1 MFSLNGCLT
10 RLARPVQINQMAF
23 TFIHTADWQLGKS
36 FGQFTAEIGGALR
49 LARQTVI
56 TKIAE
61 AADQVGA
68 KHVLV
73 AGDVWDSATP
83 SNSTLRQPLTI
94 MGEAAHLNWW
104 LLPGNHDPDGPDG
117 LWDRI
122 DAARPANVHT
132 LRTAEPIEIEAGVF
146 LLPAPWARI
155 QHGQDLTEWMSS
167 SETPEGA
174 LRIGL
179 AHGGVRGFGSD
190 GGREIIPP
198 DRAQTA
204 RLDYLALGDWHAHNE
219 ISPRTVYPGTPEP
232 DRHKSG
238 ARGQV
243 LAVTVTAGQ
252 IPKIESLP
260 TASYDWPL
268 IDLVVDPGTI
278 NAKLRDLRAALQAG
292 HPLRQTHVR
301 LNLSGEMTVEDW
313 TAFESFTQEMAGE
326 CASFDLRGGKNVRLV
341 VVAEDIESL
350 DAQGSV
356 REAAESLAAKS
367 EDPDLSRED
376 RQIASEA
383 LRLLFRYAGE
393 TA

>member
-1 MFSLNGCLT
+1 
-10 RLARPVQINQMAF
+10 MAF

-36 FGQFTAEIGGALR
+36 FGQFPADIGGALR
-49 LARQTVI
+49 LARQSVI
-56 TKIAE
+56 TKIADVAR
-61 AADQVGA
+61 AAGA

-73 AGDVWDSATP
+73 AGDVWDSAIP

-94 MGEAAHLNWW
+94 MGEAADIQWW

-122 DAARPANVHT
+122 DAIKPQNVHS
-132 LRTAEPIEIEAGVF
+132 LRSAEPIEIETGIF
-146 LLPAPWARI
+146 ILPAPWTRI
-155 QHGQDLTEWMSS
+155 QHGRDLTDWMTTC
-167 SETPEGA
+167 ETARGA

-179 AHGGVRGFGSD
+179 AHGGVRGFGSE
-190 GGREIIPP
+190 GEGAREIIPP
-198 DRAQTA
+198 DRAETA
-204 RLDYLALGDWHAHNE
+204 RLDYLALGDWHAHAE
-219 ISPRTVYPGTPEP
+219 ITQRTAYPGTPEP

-243 LAVTVTAGQ
+243 LAVTLDAGKAPAVE
-252 IPKIESLP
+252 IIS

-268 IDLVVDPGTI
+268 FDLVVQPGTLDEE
-278 NAKLRDLRAALQAG
+278 LRELRKALQTG

-301 LNLSGEMTVEDW
+301 LDVSGDMTVEDW
-313 TAFESFTQEMAGE
+313 AKFESFTEEMTGE
-326 CASFDLRGGKNVRLV
+326 CASFDLRGASQVRLV

-356 REAAESLAAKS
+356 REAAEALAAKS
-367 EDPDLSRED
+367 ENPDLSRED

-393 TA
+393 AA

>member
-1 MFSLNGCLT
+1 
-10 RLARPVQINQMAF
+10 MAF

-36 FGQFTAEIGGALR
+36 FGQFSADIGGALR
-49 LARQTVI
+49 LARQSVI
-56 TKIAE
+56 TKIAD
-61 AADQVGA
+61 AAKAAGA

-73 AGDVWDSATP
+73 AGDVWDSAIP
-83 SNSTLRQPLTI
+83 SNTTLRQPLTI
-94 MGEAAHLNWW
+94 MGEAADIKWW

-122 DAARPANVHT
+122 DAIKPENVQT
-132 LRTAEPIEIEAGVF
+132 LRIAQPVEMERGVF
-146 LLPAPWARI
+146 ILPAPWARI
-155 QHGQDLTEWMSS
+155 QHGQDLTDWMTTC
-167 SETPEGA
+167 ETAEGA

-190 GGREIIPP
+190 GEGAREIIPP
-198 DRAQTA
+198 DRAETA
-204 RLDYLALGDWHAHNE
+204 RLDYLALGDWHAHAE
-219 ISPRTVYPGTPEP
+219 ITKRTAYPGTPEP
-232 DRHKSG
+232 DRHKTG

-243 LAVTVTAGQ
+243 LAVTLDTGQ
-252 IPKIESLP
+252 VPKIEIVP

-268 IDLVVDPGTI
+268 IDLAVQPGTVD
-278 NAKLRDLRAALQAG
+278 AKLRDLRDTLHEG

-301 LNLSGEMTVEDW
+301 LDISGEMTVDDW
-313 TAFESFTQEMAGE
+313 AKFETFTEEMTGE
-326 CASFDLRGGKNVRLV
+326 CASFDLRGANLVRLV

-356 REAAESLAAKS
+356 REAAEALALTS
-367 EDPDLSRED
+367 EDPDVSRED

>member
-1 MFSLNGCLT
+1 
-10 RLARPVQINQMAF
+10 MAF

-36 FGQFTAEIGGALR
+36 FGQFPADIGGALR
-49 LARQTVI
+49 LARQSVI
-56 TKIAE
+56 SKIAE
-61 AADQVGA
+61 AAKAAGA

-73 AGDVWDSATP
+73 AGDVWDSAIP
-83 SNSTLRQPLTI
+83 SNTTLRQPLAI
-94 MGEAAHLNWW
+94 MGEAADIQWW

-122 DAARPANVHT
+122 DAVKPDNVRT
-132 LRTAEPIEIEAGVF
+132 LRAAEAVEIETDVF
-146 LLPAPWARI
+146 ILPAPWTRI
-155 QHGQDLTEWMSS
+155 QHGQDLTDWMTTC
-167 SETPEGA
+167 ETAAGA

-179 AHGGVRGFGSD
+179 AHGGVRGFGSE
-190 GGREIIPP
+190 GEGAREIIPP
-198 DRAQTA
+198 DRADTS
-204 RLDYLALGDWHAHNE
+204 RLDYLALGDWHAQAE
-219 ISPRTVYPGTPEP
+219 IGPRTAYPGTPEP
-232 DRHKSG
+232 DRHKIG

-243 LAVTVTAGQ
+243 LAVTLEPGKA
-252 IPKIESLP
+252 PKIETIS

-268 IDLVVDPGTI
+268 IDVVVQPGTVD
-278 NAKLRDLRAALQAG
+278 AKLQVLRAALREG

-301 LNLSGEMTVEDW
+301 LNISGEMTVEDW
-313 TAFESFTQEMAGE
+313 TQFETFKHAMTGE
-326 CASFDLRGGKNVRLV
+326 CASFDLRGAELIRLV

-356 REAAESLAAKS
+356 REAAEALAAKS

-393 TA
+393 SA